1 MPKKLHNPK
10 KGPSERIKI
19 AEMRKLLHRMQMNF
33 YCKGK
38 KIRAVT
44 YLEMKLHNQFVKLLI
59 QIKSEN
65 EFLFVPLKPTETI
78 DHVDFKKFGKKI
90 SESFAKTT
98 WFYQHDHQINPLSKT
113 YGVGVEGK
121 NSQQP

>member
-1 MPKKLHNPK
+1 
-10 KGPSERIKI
+10 
-19 AEMRKLLHRMQMNF
+19 
-33 YCKGK
+33 
-38 KIRAVT
+38 
-44 YLEMKLHNQFVKLLI
+44 MKLHNQFVKLLI